1 MPLDDKEAHKI
12 QNVITEEEKN
22 QKSKGSNNFIFVV
35 SNFLHDMF
43 SISVGTDY
51 TGTVES
57 IKKDIVFKGR
67 SVWILIASIFIAS
80 IGLNQNSTAV
90 VIGAMLISP
99 LMGPILGIG
108 LSVGT
113 NDWLT
118 FKRSGKYFLIAV
130 VISVLTSTI
139 YFLLTPLKEIN
150 SELFARTQPTLL
162 DVFVGLFGGMAGIVA
177 GSSRHKTNVIPGVAI
192 ATALMPPLCTAGYG
206 LATWQMSYFV
216 GAFYLFFINS
226 VFISISTFIVVK
238 YLRFPL
244 MSYVNPKKEK
254 KIRRYIILFV
264 LIVIIPS
271 AMIFWNVIQESRF
284 NFRADSF
291 IEENFDRYKSD
302 IIYTDVVYSDTLS
315 SIDLYLTDQIFS
327 DAQIRDFKDMLPRY
341 GLTNKGAGFTVTDS
355 TALVFHQEK
364 NNIDTLV
371 NKIDNIG
378 QDIHNK
384 LRVGILEDIYK
395 KQEGIIQGK
404 NSQIEF
410 LENQL
415 IKIKRDTLPL
425 QNIKKEL
432 AVQYPK
438 IEQFAFAKTIELN
451 EANRYDTIPTILI
464 SWKRGTYNSHIRS
477 KTKTLEEWL
486 KIRLQLDTLR
496 VVKY

>member
-1 MPLDDKEAHKI
+1 MPLDDREAQKI
-12 QNVITEEEKN
+12 QNIISEEEKN
-22 QKSKGSNNFIFVV
+22 QKPKSSNGFISLF
-35 SNFLHDMF
+35 SNFFHDIF
-43 SISVGTDY
+43 SINEGTDY
-51 TGTVES
+51 TGTIEV
-57 IKKDIVFKGR
+57 IKRDIVFKGR
-67 SVWILIASIFIAS
+67 SIWILIASIFIAS

-113 NDWLT
+113 NDWNT
-118 FKRSGKYFLIAV
+118 FKRSGKFFLIAV

-139 YFLLTPLKEIN
+139 YFLITPLKEVN

-162 DVFVGLFGGMAGIVA
+162 DVFVGFFGGMAGIVA
-177 GSSRHKTNVIPGVAI
+177 GSSKEKTNVIPGVAI

-244 MSYVNPKKEK
+244 MNYVSPGKEK
-254 KIRRYIILFV
+254 KIRMYIIIFV
-264 LIVIIPS
+264 IIIIIPS
-271 AMIFWNVIQESRF
+271 ANIFWNVIQESRF

-291 IEENFDRYKSD
+291 IEENFDSYKSD
-302 IIYTDVVYSDTLS
+302 IIYTNIIYSDTIS
-315 SIDLYLTDQIFS
+315 YIDIYLTEQIFS
-327 DAQIRDFKDMLPRY
+327 DAQILDFKDKLALY
-341 GLTNKGAGFTVTDS
+341 GLSNKGSGIRVTDS
-355 TALVFHQEK
+355 TALNFHQEN

-371 NKIDNIG
+371 NKIEHIG
-378 QDIHNK
+378 EDIHDK

-404 NSQIEF
+404 NTQIEF

-415 IKIKRDTLPL
+415 VSIKKDTLPL
-425 QNIKKEL
+425 QSLKKEL
-432 AVQYPK
+432 SVQYPK

-451 EANRYDTIPTILI
+451 DSDRYDTIPTLLVN
-464 SWKRGTYNSHIRS
+464 WEKGTYNSHIRK
-477 KTKTLEEWL
+477 KTKTLTEWL
-486 KIRLQLDTLR
+486 KIRLSLDTLR